1 MLVTGF
7 FILLAFACFR
17 GLTSDHGALSFVIL
31 IGFFQDPIRKIISGE
46 PVLMTVMVGVVLAC
60 MSLRLALDSKN
71 SIFEPFYGWSAHIAA
86 PLNVYLCVLF
96 LQGVHSFVRYGSL
109 VLTGLGAIFYL
120 APLVAI
126 VVGYFQFRQ
135 FKVVKGFLYIF
146 SALAFTVCL
155 SVLASYL
162 GVQSDL
168 FGEVGAGLI
177 IYDQGTILKA
187 YSGLMRSSE
196 IASWHM
202 GACVCFIIILVVD
215 KGVSLQL
222 FIALAAVVFLL
233 SAIVL
238 TGRRKM
244 LLQIVIF
251 AAMYFPVLRYY
262 QRRLSSRFISI
273 AAIALL
279 LLLSAYWF
287 IPSFEGTEYDLY
299 LARGASVFGDA
310 GERFTTLGLGSIG
323 WAYEAHGFLG
333 GGLGVAAQGSQHF
346 VEGNVGG
353 AGEGGIGKLV
363 SELGLISLVILAW
376 LTLAFAKH
384 LHRCLQ
390 MVASLAPEKLL
401 FTVGVLVFLA
411 SNVPTFIVASQVF
424 GDVFIL
430 LVLGLLAGSLF
441 SLPRQVSSQIELNQP
456 PELKGI

>member
-1 MLVTGF
+1 M
-7 FILLAFACFR
+7 ILALACFR
-17 GLTSDHGALSFVIL
+17 GLTSDSGVVGFVVL
-31 IGFFQDPIRKIISGE
+31 IGFCQDPIRKLIVNE
-46 PVLMTVMVGVVLAC
+46 PVAMTVMVGVVAFC
-60 MSLRLALDSKN
+60 MVFRRLLDSHN
-71 SIFEPFYGWSAHIAA
+71 SMLEPFYGWSTNIAA
-86 PLNVYLCVLF
+86 PLNIYLFVLF
-96 LQGVHSFVRYGSL
+96 LQGVHSFIRYGSV

-126 VVGYFQFRQ
+126 VIGYYQFSQ
-135 FKVVKGFLYIF
+135 FAVIRGFLVSF
-146 SALAFTVCL
+146 CTLAFIVCL
-155 SVLASYL
+155 SVLASFL
-162 GVQSDL
+162 GVQSEL
-168 FGEVGAGLI
+168 FGEVGSGLI

-202 GACVCFIIILVVD
+202 GACVCFIIILIVD
-215 KGVSLQL
+215 KGVTFES
-222 FIALAAVVFLL
+222 VVASIIILLLL
-233 SAIVL
+233 SAIIL

-251 AAMYFPVLRYY
+251 ASMYFPVLRYY
-262 QRRLSSRFISI
+262 QGRLSTRFLSVAI
-273 AAIALL
+273 IALTL
-279 LLLSAYWF
+279 IGVAYFF

-299 LARGASVFGDA
+299 VARGVSVFGDA
-310 GERFTTLGLGSIG
+310 GERFTTLGLGSIA
-323 WAYEAHGFLG
+323 WAYKIHGFFG

-346 VEGNVGG
+346 IEGNVGG

-376 LTLAFAKH
+376 LSIAFARH

-390 MVASLAPEKLL
+390 MVADLAPEKLL
-401 FTVGVLVFLA
+401 FTVGVLVFLV

-441 SLPRQVSSQIELNQP
+441 ALPRLVSNITRQN
-456 PELKGI
+456 